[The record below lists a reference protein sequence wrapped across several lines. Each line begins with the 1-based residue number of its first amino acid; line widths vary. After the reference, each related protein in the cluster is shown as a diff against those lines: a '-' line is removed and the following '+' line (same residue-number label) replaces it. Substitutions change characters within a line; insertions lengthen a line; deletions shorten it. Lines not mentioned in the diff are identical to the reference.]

1 MKQKKYKRQ
10 ITGHTSNVYYVF
22 YIEKGTQALTAS
34 KNEIILW
41 DTRTWTQIFEL
52 DEYCIPAQTAGM
64 QLSALIYES
73 QVKFWNQKLVA
84 ELSDKSEDEINVQE

>member
-1 MKQKKYKRQ
+1 
-10 ITGHTSNVYYVF
+10 VYYVF

-73 QVKFWNQKLVA
+73 
-84 ELSDKSEDEINVQE
+84 